1 MPSAPQ
7 LSRLCCTGFFTFPW
21 RNSPSMN
28 QTPNITVVAGG
39 GAGGSGGAGGGGSG
53 SASGGGGGGGG
64 AWMTSLLGATLLSM
78 CVLGMAGN
86 IYTLLVMRSAALRRA
101 GSMYVFIL
109 NLALADLLYLGT
121 IPFVVCTYFGHNWFF
136 GETGCRLLLSLDLL
150 TMHAS
155 VFVLVAMSLE
165 RYRAVA
171 APFRARRSAA
181 AAPRAHW
188 LAALGI
194 WLLALALTLPMMVM
208 IRLRE
213 GRPSQAG
220 LVKRICFPTWS
231 PEAFRAYLTVLFFTS
246 MLVPGL
252 VMVALYAGL
261 ARRYWAAQ
269 ANLAKGSGG
278 GGRDRS
284 VASSSSRKRRRSL
297 KHKVVAMIFSIVVA
311 YWACFLP
318 FWGWQLAK
326 LFSPDA
332 LRVLSPAAHTYVNFF
347 VTCLTYGNSCVNPL
361 LYTLLTRNYKDY
373 LAQRSQATASSRT
386 EAASAVPAAIGAPAT
401 ADTQD
406 L

>member
-1 MPSAPQ
+1 
-7 LSRLCCTGFFTFPW
+7 
-21 RNSPSMN
+21 MN
-28 QTPNITVVAGG
+28 QTPNVSA
-39 GAGGSGGAGGGGSG
+39 ASGGSG
-53 SASGGGGGGGG
+53 SATSGAAGSGGGGGM
-64 AWMTSLLGATLLSM
+64 WVTSLLGATLLSM

-121 IPFVVCTYFGHNWFF
+121 IPFVVCTYFAHNWFF

-171 APFRARRSAA
+171 APFRARRASS
-181 AAPRAHW
+181 APRAHW
-188 LAALGI
+188 LTALAI
-194 WLLALALTLPMMVM
+194 WLLAFALTLPMMVM

-213 GRPSQAG
+213 GRPSAAG
-220 LVKRICFPTWS
+220 LVKRICFPTWT

-246 MLVPGL
+246 MLIPGL
-252 VMVALYAGL
+252 VMVGLYAGL

-269 ANLAKGSGG
+269 ANLAKRGG
-278 GGRDRS
+278 GGGSGSSSRERS
-284 VASSSSRKRRRSL
+284 VVSSSSSRRRRRSL

-326 LFSPDA
+326 LFSPES

-373 LAQRSQATASSRT
+373 LAQRSQSAGSSRT
-386 EAASAVPAAIGAPAT
+386 EPASATAPVAADI
-401 ADTQD
+401 QD